1 MDVNYMTVED
11 FMKVPYWG
19 EVLDRDDL
27 RGFEFD
33 SLVVIPTK
41 DIHESGFRCMEFVAI
56 DKNGEPICRLS
67 GISDVL
73 NLDGIGGYGKWN
85 PYTELHSPRKI
96 DPKSWSIDC
105 LKTSGFLR
113 IFARDGL
120 FLDDPWPLSSFE
132 LYAE

>member
-1 MDVNYMTVED
+1 MDANYMSAGAFER
-11 FMKVPYWG
+11 VPYWRDVIDG
-19 EVLDRDDL
+19 DDL
-27 RGFEFD
+27 RGFTFD

-41 DIHESGFRCMEFVAI
+41 DIHESGFRCMDFVAI

-67 GISDVL
+67 GISDVI
-73 NLDGIGGYGKWN
+73 NLDGIGGYGKRN
-85 PYTELHSPRKI
+85 PYTEPYPPRKI
-96 DPKSWSIDC
+96 ESKSWSIDC
-105 LKTSGFLR
+105 LKESGFLR